1 MDVAQYC
8 TCGSI
13 LLPPIPLPASLFCLS
28 SYGVGCSS
36 FVPYAPAPD
45 HHLRPAMSRRMLP
58 GSSVHRPLNW
68 TPSQTAH
75 HPGGSSSKVSEAQ
88 TIWEGSILSKA
99 SLSFDVYVYPK
110 APLMRASLAKNG
122 AINTLFAH
130 KMSTS
135 AGPNALY
142 ACVPE
147 PFALPPIPVPRLEDS
162 AAGEW

>member
-1 MDVAQYC
+1 MQKGQGVMDVAQYC

-13 LLPPIPLPASLFCLS
+13 LLPPIPLPASLFGLS

-88 TIWEGSILSKA
+88 RIWEGSILKHFVARGNDDWRGSSTDPRPRQHLRHHRFISQSPSVPFCLGMEIK
-99 SLSFDVYVYPK
+99 YP
-110 APLMRASLAKNG
+110 RWLAG
-122 AINTLFAH
+122 RHIDGRQVWRF
-130 KMSTS
+130 
-135 AGPNALY
+135 
-142 ACVPE
+142 
-147 PFALPPIPVPRLEDS
+147 
-162 AAGEW
+162 